1 MVQQTET
8 QRRLTAQEFATRT
21 ALGTQQSLA
30 ASQSEVV
37 RETPTVKQLQAQK
50 EHPRLSLG

>member
-1 MVQQTET
+1 VVQQTET

-30 ASQSEVV
+30 ASRSEVV